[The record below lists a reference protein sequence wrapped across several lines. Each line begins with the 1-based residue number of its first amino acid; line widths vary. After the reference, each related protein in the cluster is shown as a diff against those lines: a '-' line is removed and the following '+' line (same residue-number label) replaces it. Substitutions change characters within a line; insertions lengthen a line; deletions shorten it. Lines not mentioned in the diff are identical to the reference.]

1 MKSMKRLLTTLFAV
15 LALPTLVFSAQ
26 DPVSVSKI
34 DFRKLSAQDIPSSS
48 GQWTRIVVE
57 LLGNENPDK
66 KAFNKDWIRDVE
78 VTLTL
83 VYFDQKAKKSERMK
97 PENMI
102 VLKNKARLFALKV
115 NAKTPVVFYIPS
127 EAYNVYRLSKEP
139 FAYSIELSANGAA
152 VALPRENLKTLL
164 SASIVKAGDPKKVYD
179 SYQKLVQSASAA
191 NENVLMTLPQTPYN
205 VQKFEYDNAK
215 GIPTYLQTK

>member
-1 MKSMKRLLTTLFAV
+1 
-15 LALPTLVFSAQ
+15 
-26 DPVSVSKI
+26 
-34 DFRKLSAQDIPSSS
+34 
-48 GQWTRIVVE
+48 
-57 LLGNENPDK
+57 
-66 KAFNKDWIRDVE
+66 
-78 VTLTL
+78 
-83 VYFDQKAKKSERMK
+83 MK

-152 VALPRENLKTLL
+152 VALTRENLKTLL